1 MGTSGGCQC
10 GAVRYAFERAVRE
23 PHLCHCR
30 MCQKAAGNYFM
41 ALASV
46 DRDDFRLTRGTIA
59 HYASSDL
66 VRRGFCRECGTPLTF
81 ESVDDD
87 TLAVTLGSLDD
98 PAAVAP
104 AEQHGVEGRMPW
116 FEALAQLPAESN
128 EQATG
133 EWAKRLGAIAS
144 SNRQHP
150 DRDTSAW
157 PPPPPRG

>member
-10 GAVRYAFERAVRE
+10 GAVRYAFDGAVRE

-30 MCQKAAGNYFM
+30 MCQKAAGSYFL

-46 DRDDFRLTRGTIA
+46 GRDDFRVTRGAIA
-59 HYASSDL
+59 HFASSDL

-81 ESVDDD
+81 ESVGDE
-87 TLAVTLGSLDD
+87 TLGVTLGSLDD

-104 AEQHGVEGRMPW
+104 AEQHGIEGRMPW
-116 FEALAQLPAESN
+116 FDALGHLPAESN
-128 EQATG
+128 EEATG
-133 EWAKRLGAIAS
+133 EAAEQLEAIAS

-150 DRDTSAW
+150 DRDTRSW
-157 PPPPPRG
+157 PPPRSDG